1 MGKRKKATTATSAQ
15 ETKMPSSEIDLEV
28 ENAFQA
34 MMKHAKLSKQ
44 LTARLGSLESPLD
57 QETLYLDA
65 KEGLVTEGESFNDA
79 ELELDRAK
87 GYSAK
92 TEKDECIRAKTSTRL
107 EKAIR
112 KNERKKN
119 DNAGKKWFGMPATKI
134 TPEIETQLRLT
145 KMRHVLDPKHFMK
158 RDKNKSLPKYFQIG
172 TEISDAA
179 DYYADRPSTKR
190 KKTLVDELLAD
201 VDFKQYHKRKFTEI
215 QAKRV
220 AQGRQKKFIR
230 RKKKK

>member
-79 ELELDRAK
+79 EV
-87 GYSAK
+87 S
-92 TEKDECIRAKTSTRL
+92 S
-107 EKAIR
+107 
-112 KNERKKN
+112 NN
-119 DNAGKKWFGMPATKI
+119 STKI
-134 TPEIETQLRLT
+134 AI
-145 KMRHVLDPKHFMK
+145 
-158 RDKNKSLPKYFQIG
+158 
-172 TEISDAA
+172 
-179 DYYADRPSTKR
+179 
-190 KKTLVDELLAD
+190 
-201 VDFKQYHKRKFTEI
+201 
-215 QAKRV
+215 
-220 AQGRQKKFIR
+220 
-230 RKKKK
+230 